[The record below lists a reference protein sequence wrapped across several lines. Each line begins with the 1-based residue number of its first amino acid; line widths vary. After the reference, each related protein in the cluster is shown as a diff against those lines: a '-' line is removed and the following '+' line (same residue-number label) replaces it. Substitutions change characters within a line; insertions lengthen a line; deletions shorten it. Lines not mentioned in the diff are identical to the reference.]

1 MRPEFAASSPA
12 RPMFGSAVANRSP
25 APVNHQPR
33 ACRQNSRSL
42 PVRSW
47 TIENLRTTFGIHN
60 RVQARERCAV
70 QPMNRNHVS
79 VLLFLFLASALFEAH
94 AQVDGKSLA
103 EKLDFAR
110 DAKLL
115 IVHADDVGVTHSVNA
130 ATIKALDT
138 GLVNSASIMVPCP
151 WFPEIADY
159 AKAHPDLD
167 FGLHLTL
174 TSERVYYRWGPVAS
188 KNKVPSLLD
197 ENGYFHHDWTATT
210 RINPK
215 EVELELRAQID
226 RAYAMGVRPT
236 HIDSHQYRLYENG
249 KDLFEVVLRLAH
261 EFKLPVFI
269 ARDWFADHPYL
280 ESSLTPADFVL
291 DHTVTI
297 APTVPP
303 EKWAEF
309 YKTALKNLQ
318 PGVTEFVI
326 HLAFA
331 DDEMKAATR
340 ERETWG
346 AAWRQ
351 RDFDFFTSPEFR
363 QLLQEQNIKLVT
375 WRELARARQ

>member
-1 MRPEFAASSPA
+1 
-12 RPMFGSAVANRSP
+12 
-25 APVNHQPR
+25 
-33 ACRQNSRSL
+33 
-42 PVRSW
+42 
-47 TIENLRTTFGIHN
+47 
-60 RVQARERCAV
+60 
-70 QPMNRNHVS
+70 MNRKRVS
-79 VLLFLFLASALFEAH
+79 VWLFVLLIGALLDAR
-94 AQVDGKSLA
+94 AQIKGKSLA
-103 EKLDFAR
+103 EKLGFAP

-130 ATIKALDT
+130 ATITALDT

-159 AKAHPDLD
+159 AKSHAHID

-188 KNKVPSLLD
+188 KDMVPSLVD
-197 ENGYFHHDWTATT
+197 ENGYFHQDWTAAK

-215 EVELELRAQID
+215 EVDLELRAQID

-236 HIDSHQYRLYENG
+236 HLDSHQYRLFENG
-249 KDLFEVVLRLAH
+249 KDLFEVLLRVAH
-261 EFKLPVFI
+261 QYNLPVFV
-269 ARDWFADHPYL
+269 ARDWFADRPYL
-280 ESSLTPADFVL
+280 ESGLTAADIVL
-291 DHTVTI
+291 EHTVTI
-297 APTVPP
+297 DPAVPP
-303 EKWAEF
+303 EKWADF

-340 ERETWG
+340 ERDTWG

-351 RDFDFFTSPEFR
+351 RDFDFFTSPAFR
-363 QLLQEQNIKLVT
+363 QLLQEQDIKLIT
-375 WRELARARQ
+375 WRELSHAVQH